1 MGVKRRAQGPS
12 LQSIYYVCINRVQ
25 GKHQMDNSPFPPLA
39 KGGSRDF
46 GHVGPRNG
54 RRYQMNSNVRVRFA
68 PAPTGLLHIGNAR
81 TALFNY
87 IFAKRHQGTFILRI
101 EDTDIV
107 RSTDASI
114 DHILKDLQWL
124 GISWDEGPDRDAA
137 YGPYRQSQR
146 SSFYRDYTEHLFREG
161 KVYKCFCT
169 NERLEALRKEQLSK
183 GKMPRYD
190 GRCRSLPE
198 EEAAKMESAGH
209 QPVLRFR
216 VGKGSVVFE
225 DIIHGRMNFDAVGIG
240 DFIIVRS
247 DGMAAY
253 NFACVIDD
261 HLMDVTHVIRGED
274 HLSNTPRQIMIYQAL
289 GWRPPAF
296 AHHPLILGPDRS
308 PLSKRHGATAVFQYR
323 EEGFL
328 PEALLNYLVLLG
340 WTSPSGEELLSLE
353 RIVEEF
359 SLPAISKSAPVF
371 SRKKLEWLN
380 SLYIRKKEEGRLSEL
395 VLPFLKKAGLNISQ
409 VDRSYLTQAFGVLK
423 ENLVILSQIE
433 EYLGIFFD
441 EKFFFEDGARA
452 ILRESRNRETLR
464 IILNVLE
471 ISPEITLD
479 TVSSLLSQ
487 LEEKTG
493 RRGKDLYA
501 PLRAAIT
508 GKTKGPELAKTLPLL
523 GKERI
528 IKRLK
533 MALELS

>member
-1 MGVKRRAQGPS
+1 MRT
-12 LQSIYYVCINRVQ
+12 
-25 GKHQMDNSPFPPLA
+25 
-39 KGGSRDF
+39 
-46 GHVGPRNG
+46 
-54 RRYQMNSNVRVRFA
+54 NVRVRFA

-87 IFAKRHQGTFILRI
+87 VFAKRHKGTLILRI

-114 DHILKDLQWL
+114 DRILEDLHWL

-146 SSFYRDYTEHLFREG
+146 SSFYRDYTERLFREG

-190 GRCRSLPE
+190 GRCRSLSE
-198 EEAAKMESAGH
+198 EEIAKMESEGH

-216 VGKGSVVFE
+216 VGKGLVAFE
-225 DIIHGRMNFDAVGIG
+225 DIIHGRMNFDVAGIG
-240 DFIIVRS
+240 DFIVVRS

-261 HLMDVTHVIRGED
+261 HLMDVSHVIRGED
-274 HLSNTPRQIMIYQAL
+274 HLSNTPRQIMIYEAL
-289 GWRPPAF
+289 GWQPPAF

-380 SLYIRKKEEGRLSEL
+380 SLYIRKKEETRFSEL
-395 VLPFLKKAGLNISQ
+395 MLPFLKKAGLDISQ

-423 ENLVILSQIE
+423 ENLVTLSQIE

-441 EKFFFEDGARA
+441 EKFLFEDGARA
-452 ILRESRNRETLR
+452 ILWESRNRETLH
-464 IILNVLE
+464 IILSVLE
-471 ISPEITLD
+471 NCPEITRES
-479 TVSSLLSQ
+479 VSSLLSQ

-493 RRGKDLYA
+493 RKGKDLYA

-523 GKERI
+523 GRERI
-528 IKRLK
+528 IRRLK
-533 MALELS
+533 MALELK